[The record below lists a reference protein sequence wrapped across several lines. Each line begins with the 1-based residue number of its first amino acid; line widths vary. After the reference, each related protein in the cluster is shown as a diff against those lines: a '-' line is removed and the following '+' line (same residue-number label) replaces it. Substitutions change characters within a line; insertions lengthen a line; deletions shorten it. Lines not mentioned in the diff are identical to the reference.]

1 MKTVIITKDNKNTS
15 PLTSMESIY
24 DIYPLLRASTPAG
37 PWIFTHPTTNVS
49 TDVTLPYSVNAY
61 DGHTSSYETKRNYA
75 FTSTITIHKIQ
86 PTYLWFTYATQTAKV
101 YINNV
106 EVGIYK
112 ANYNSFFVD
121 ITDYIKV
128 GTNDVKVEVSNQP
141 YNEGSVPIDG
151 DFNYNATLGE
161 VKLLTSPVLPDKKY
175 GYDGFHIRSTVTASV
190 ATITIETSV
199 PNYADVVCHIKDGE
213 YNFTE
218 RKFGKGEISFTTT
231 IDNPHLWNGTLDPH
245 LYDITLEIYYNG
257 ELYHK
262 LNRGYGFRYYEYVIN
277 DTEKVG
283 TVEAPYTGFLLN
295 GQKYLL
301 RGVNTHHDIE
311 YKANALTIDD
321 INNDFDIIREL
332 GCNFMRL
339 AHYPHPKAIYDYCDK
354 LGIVVQTEIPWVN
367 TAESSLGDT
376 RKAAIQEQLYDMV
389 MQHYNHP
396 CIIFWGLANEIGSG
410 VAANTATYLE
420 SLRTYIRS
428 LDDSR
433 LVGFV
438 MSHGYNNPSSFGT
451 PDLDWFG
458 CNIYVGWYVD
468 KTLNNPSNQINTRK
482 TNFIT
487 NNGKPFAFS
496 EYGCGGVRY
505 CHSEDPWTT
514 TTKGTNQP
522 RHDIE
527 YNMWL
532 HEGHIA
538 AIKNYP
544 ELIFTSMWM
553 LFDIAVSNAKKREEG
568 YTICLDN
575 VTTANDDKQRYLN
588 NKGLVERDH
597 KTKKDTFYI
606 YKAWWSDEKF
616 VHICQKNY
624 VKNID
629 RVIKCYSNDGD
640 TFKLYVKGVNDEE
653 EQLIETVTA
662 SNNIVLFTARTY
674 NDGDIIRVEGET
686 TNDSYTF
693 STKFLHI
700 CGNDVIK
707 STSGESKTVSCYS
720 NDGDTFKLYVKGVN
734 DNAEQLVETV
744 TATDNVATFTARTF
758 NIGDSFRIEGATL
771 EGSFKFVG

>member
-1 MKTVIITKDNKNTS
+1 MKTIQLQKNGVKGS
-15 PLTSMESIY
+15 PLTSVESIY
-24 DIYPLLRASTPAG
+24 DIYPFLRSSTPVG
-37 PWIFTHPTTNVS
+37 PWIYNLNEVE
-49 TDVTLPYSVNAY
+49 LPYCINRY
-61 DGHTSSYETKRNYA
+61 DGHTSSYVTGRTYT
-75 FTSTITIHKIQ
+75 FTSTITIHKVQ
-86 PTYLWFTYATQTAKV
+86 PTYLWFDYATQVATV

-106 EVGIYK
+106 EVGMYK
-112 ANYNSFFVD
+112 GNYNSFTVD
-121 ITDYIKV
+121 ITNYITV
-128 GTNDVKVEVSNQP
+128 GTNDVKVLISNQP
-141 YNEGSVPIDG
+141 ANEGSVPIKG
-151 DFNYNATLGE
+151 DFNYNATLGQ
-161 VKLLTSPVLPDKKY
+161 VRLLTSPVLPDIKY
-175 GYDGFHIRSTVTASV
+175 GYDGFHIRSIVTASV

-231 IDNPHLWNGTLDPH
+231 IDNPHLWNGKLDPH
-245 LYDITLEIYYNG
+245 LYDVTLEIYYDG
-257 ELYHK
+257 ELCHK
-262 LNRGYGFRYYEYVIN
+262 LHREYGFRFYEYVIN

-283 TVEAPYTGFLLN
+283 DSEHPYTGFLLN

-301 RGVNTHHDIE
+301 RGVNTHHDVE
-311 YKANALTIDD
+311 YKGNALTIDD

-332 GCNFMRL
+332 GCNFLRL
-339 AHYPHPKAIYDYCDK
+339 AHYPHPKRIYDYCDK

-367 TAESSLGDT
+367 TPESDLGDT

-396 CIIFWGLANEIGSG
+396 CIIFWGLANEITSG
-410 VAANTATYLE
+410 TAANTKTYLE
-420 SLRTYIRS
+420 SLRTYIRT
-428 LDDSR
+428 LDTSR

-438 MSHGYNNPSSFGT
+438 MSHSYNNPSSFGT

-468 KTLNNPSNQINTRK
+468 KTLNDPSNQINTRK

-487 NNGKPFAFS
+487 NNHKPFAFS

-538 AIKNYP
+538 GIKKYP
-544 ELIFTSMWM
+544 ELIFSAMWM
-553 LFDIAVSNAKKREEG
+553 LFDIAVSNSVKREEG

-575 VTTANDDKQRYLN
+575 ETTANDDKQRYLN

-606 YKAWWSDEKF
+606 YKAWWSDEIF

-624 VKNID
+624 VKATD
-629 RVIKCYSNDGD
+629 RVIKCYSNDGS

-653 EQLIETVTA
+653 AQLIETVTDVQ
-662 SNNIVLFTARTY
+662 NNIITFTARNY
-674 NDGDIIRVEGET
+674 VEGDIITVEGET
-686 TNDSYTF
+686 TSDSYTF
-693 STKFLHI
+693 TETFLHI

-707 STSGESKTVSCYS
+707 NVNGESKVVTCYS
-720 NDGDTFKLYVKGVN
+720 NDGDTFKLYYKGVN
-734 DNAEQLVETV
+734 DSSESLIETV
-744 TATDNVATFTARTF
+744 TATDNIATFTSKTYKS
-758 NIGDSFRIEGATL
+758 GDVIRITGATK
-771 EGSFKFVG
+771 EATFTFVG